1 MKKRWAFYLGFFAL
15 LLAGYYFFVFTQT
28 GIRQSGL
35 PVINNNLGPFS
46 LTDQFGRTL
55 SERDI
60 EGKVVVA
67 EYFFTTCK
75 GICPKMNT
83 NMRRVYDA
91 YRTEQD
97 FLILSHTCM
106 PETDSVPVL
115 RRYARSVMNGK
126 LVKQEK
132 GDYAL
137 IPDTSGTGPEQPGN
151 WLFLTGDKKT
161 LYGLARHGYIIDNN
175 RQDTTQRVEDQFIHT
190 QLFALVDKQSRVR
203 GVYDGLKEQ
212 EVQDLLRHIKA
223 LLNEPVSN
231 RSLK

>member
-1 MKKRWAFYLGFFAL
+1 MKKRWPLYLGFFAL
-15 LLAGYYFFVFTQT
+15 LLGGYYYFVFTQT

-35 PVINNNLGPFS
+35 PVINNNLGAFS
-46 LTDQFGRTL
+46 LTDQFGRTIT
-55 SERDI
+55 ERNL
-60 EGKVVVA
+60 EGKVCVA

-91 YRTEQD
+91 FKNEED

-115 RRYARSVMNGK
+115 KRYAASVMGGR

-132 GDYAL
+132 GDYTL
-137 IPDTSGTGPEQPGN
+137 IPDTTGSISIQPGN

-161 LYGLARHGYIIDNN
+161 LYGLARHGYVIDNN

-203 GVYDGLKEQ
+203 GVYDGLKED
-212 EVQDLLRHIKA
+212 EVQKLLRHIRE
-223 LLNEPVSN
+223 LLNEPVTT
-231 RSLK
+231 RELK